1 MTIPNW
7 LTLFRIMMIP
17 VCVIIY
23 YLPYSW
29 AYMAAAGVF
38 VFAAATDWL
47 DGYLARKLDQTTPFG
62 AFLDPVA
69 DKLIVMAALVVLVER
84 HNTAWLTIPAAIII
98 GREIVISALREWM
111 AEIGA
116 RGNVAVNML
125 GKIKTAAQMISIILL
140 LSQAPGEILTL
151 IGLIVLQVAAVLTL
165 YSMFIYLKAAWPTLN
180 PTNKKSKTDEKAEN

>member
-180 PTNKKSKTDEKAEN
+180 PTNKKSKTDEKAEG

>member
-180 PTNKKSKTDEKAEN
+180 PTNKKSKTNEKL